1 MHIYCDSDTR
11 YTITCLVKLL
21 VASVPNIG
29 NSFLSIIIMV
39 FA

>member
-1 MHIYCDSDTR
+1 MHIYCDSDIW
-11 YTITCLVKLL
+11 YTVTCLVRLL
-21 VASVPNIG
+21 VASVPHIG